1 MTGSAL
7 TGAEHIVRRAGS
19 AILVAVVAMAL
30 QALAGCAT
38 LSGPS
43 ASDNDT
49 ALYATSQSNLASLSE
64 VIQKHPEDPQAYNMR
79 GAVYGETGRNDE
91 ALADFSKAVSLDP
104 NYA

>member
-7 TGAEHIVRRAGS
+7 AGAEHIVRRAVARSLAS
-19 AILVAVVAMAL
+19 AAPAAVCAVAAL
-30 QALAGCAT
+30 ALAGCAT

-79 GAVYGETGRNDE
+79 GAVYGETGRND
-91 ALADFSKAVSLDP
+91 
-104 NYA
+104 